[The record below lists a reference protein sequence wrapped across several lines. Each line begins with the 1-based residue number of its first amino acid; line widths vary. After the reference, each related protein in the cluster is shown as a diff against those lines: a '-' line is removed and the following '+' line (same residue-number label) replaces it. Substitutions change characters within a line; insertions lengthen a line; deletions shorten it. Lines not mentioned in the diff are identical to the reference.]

1 MKIAVDMPLSQL
13 AERMRAGATEAQA
26 LELRDLLIEEG
37 WDGQQTA
44 DLPEDLWQRMV
55 DAAVRADQRARPHR
69 R

>member
-1 MKIAVDMPLSQL
+1 MKIAVDMSLVQL

-37 WDGQQTA
+37 WDGQQTT
-44 DLPEDLWQRMV
+44 DLPRDLWERMI
-55 DAAVRADQRARPHR
+55 DAAVQASQRARPHR